1 MFLQCRG
8 IKAWASY
15 MPQLRHTLPTGRDT
29 AGHQAHLS
37 HKGKIQLEQQAAYS
51 SFRQGDK
58 YGRRREKYTC
68 VQSPKSSAPPP
79 YQRNVNVNVTQKL
92 LLLDE
97 SGAYDQVQRRQ
108 RMTTATLKGDQ
119 GSLAPANGCQMP
131 GGKAAISTGQREVK
145 P

>member
-1 MFLQCRG
+1 MDVEEKSIPVHNLQRV
-8 IKAWASY
+8 
-15 MPQLRHTLPTGRDT
+15 L
-29 AGHQAHLS
+29 
-37 HKGKIQLEQQAAYS
+37 
-51 SFRQGDK
+51 
-58 YGRRREKYTC
+58 
-68 VQSPKSSAPPP
+68 PPP

>member
-1 MFLQCRG
+1 MDVEEKSTPVHNLQRVLPPLP
-8 IKAWASY
+8 I
-15 MPQLRHTLPTGRDT
+15 PQKCQRERHSE
-29 AGHQAHLS
+29 A
-37 HKGKIQLEQQAAYS
+37 
-51 SFRQGDK
+51 
-58 YGRRREKYTC
+58 
-68 VQSPKSSAPPP
+68 V
-79 YQRNVNVNVTQKL
+79 
-92 LLLDE
+92 LLDE